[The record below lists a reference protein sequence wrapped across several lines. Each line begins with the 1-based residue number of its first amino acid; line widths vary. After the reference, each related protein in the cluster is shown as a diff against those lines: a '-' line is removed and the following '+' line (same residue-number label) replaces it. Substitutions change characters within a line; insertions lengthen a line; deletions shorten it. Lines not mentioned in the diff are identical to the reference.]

1 MDLILLAGL
10 VIAVLLIA
18 LVAIASHRRKL
29 RHAGADDGGDLIFG
43 WFDGAS
49 TSADCGSDG
58 GGCDGGGG
66 GGD

>member
-1 MDLILLAGL
+1 MDLILLAVL

-29 RHAGADDGGDLIFG
+29 RHAGVDDGGNVIFG
-43 WFDGAS
+43 WFDGS
-49 TSADCGSDG
+49 DSSGDCGSDG